1 MEKPTITMDSEGPG
15 GNVFAVMAEA
25 RSAIIAAA
33 RKACFMKAREDRE
46 QDIAAAEAE
55 AGAMMREVM
64 LAHSYDEALS
74 VIRRYVT
81 IQEKGGGL

>member
-1 MEKPTITMDSEGPG
+1 MEKPTITIDPTGPG

-33 RKACFMKAREDRE
+33 RNARFMKAREDRE

-55 AGAMMREVM
+55 AGVMMREVM
-64 LAHSYDEALS
+64 QAHSYDEALG

>member
-1 MEKPTITMDSEGPG
+1 MDKPTITIDPAGPG

-33 RKACFMKAREDRE
+33 RKASFMKVREDRE

-55 AGAMMREVM
+55 AGGHDAGGDAGS
-64 LAHSYDEALS
+64 L
-74 VIRRYVT
+74 IR
-81 IQEKGGGL
+81 

>member
-1 MEKPTITMDSEGPG
+1 MDKPTITIDPAGPG

-25 RSAIIAAA
+25 AA
-33 RKACFMKAREDRE
+33 RKASFMKVREDRE

-55 AGAMMREVM
+55 AGTMMREVM
-64 LAHSYDEALS
+64 QAHSSDEALS

>member
-1 MEKPTITMDSEGPG
+1 MDKPTITIDPAGPC

-33 RKACFMKAREDRE
+33 RKASFMKVREDRE

-55 AGAMMREVM
+55 AWTMMREVM
-64 LAHSYDEALS
+64 QAHSYDEALS

-81 IQEKGGGL
+81 IQEKGGSL

>member
-1 MEKPTITMDSEGPG
+1 MDKPTITIDPAGPG

-33 RKACFMKAREDRE
+33 RKASFMKVREDRE
-46 QDIAAAEAE
+46 QDIAAAEA
-55 AGAMMREVM
+55 GTMMREVM
-64 LAHSYDEALS
+64 QAHSYDEALS

>member
-1 MEKPTITMDSEGPG
+1 
-15 GNVFAVMAEA
+15 
-25 RSAIIAAA
+25 
-33 RKACFMKAREDRE
+33 MKVREDRE

-55 AGAMMREVM
+55 AGTMMREVM
-64 LAHSYDEALS
+64 QAHSYDEALS

>member
-1 MEKPTITMDSEGPG
+1 MEKPTITIDPEGPG

-33 RKACFMKAREDRE
+33 RKACFKKTKEDRE
-46 QDIAAAEAE
+46 QGIAAAEAE
-55 AGAMMREVM
+55 AGVMMREVM
-64 LAHSYDEALS
+64 QAHSYDEALG

>member
-1 MEKPTITMDSEGPG
+1 MEKPTITIDPAGPG

-33 RKACFMKAREDRE
+33 RKAREDRE

-55 AGAMMREVM
+55 AGTMMREVM
-64 LAHSYDEALS
+64 QAHSYDEALCI
-74 VIRRYVT
+74 IRRYVT
-81 IQEKGGGL
+81 IQEKGGSL

>member
-1 MEKPTITMDSEGPG
+1 MEKPTITIDPAGPG

-33 RKACFMKAREDRE
+33 RKASFMKAREDRE

-55 AGAMMREVM
+55 AGTMMQEVM
-64 LAHSYDEALS
+64 QAHSYDEALCI
-74 VIRRYVT
+74 IRRYVT
-81 IQEKGGGL
+81 IQEKGGSL

>member
-1 MEKPTITMDSEGPG
+1 MEKPTITIDPEGPG

-55 AGAMMREVM
+55 AGTMMREVM
-64 LAHSYDEALS
+64 LAHSYDEVLS

>member
-1 MEKPTITMDSEGPG
+1 MEKPTILIDPAGPG

>member
-1 MEKPTITMDSEGPG
+1 MEKPTILIDPAGPG
-15 GNVFAVMAEA
+15 GNAFAVMSEA

-33 RKACFMKAREDRE
+33 RKSSFMKAREDRK
-46 QDIAAAEAE
+46 QDIAAAESE
-55 AGAMMREVM
+55 AGSMMREVM
-64 LAHSYDEALS
+64 QAHSYDEALG